1 MSNSEQKGFIV
12 YGDMKAVVDELLDED
27 VGELFR
33 GMLTYFVDGTEP
45 EFSKEILKFVF
56 IPIKQQMNRDSSKYV
71 KICEKN
77 RENANKRWGNAVV
90 CGRIR
95 SDAVDANTNTNTN
108 TNTNKDTDTNTE
120 SPEQSDN
127 ALSLLSYLNSK
138 TGSSYTDTE
147 QTREL
152 IEERL
157 SEGYT
162 VEDLKSVVDKKSAE
176 WSCDG
181 KMQACLRPSILFG
194 DKFEEYLNAPE
205 PIEIQEQKQAAEK
218 VESLKAERD
227 GKSNELKRIS
237 SRLTQIGGVNMTD
250 NYDEYEDLKL
260 QAAVLE
266 QEIDNL
272 DARLQ
277 REAVS

>member
-77 RENANKRWGNAVV
+77 RENANKRWGNASG

-95 SDAVDANTNTNTN
+95 SDAVDANTNTN

-120 SPEQSDN
+120 SPEQSDIP
-127 ALSLLSYLNSK
+127 LSLLSYLNSK

-205 PIEIQEQKQAAEK
+205 PIEIQEKRGREQD
-218 VESLKAERD
+218 AERLKGELEHRQMELEQIQ
-227 GKSNELKRIS
+227 GKIADIRSKGETTERFDELAELKLNAAIIEDGIES
-237 SRLTQIGGVNMTD
+237 INKRL
-250 NYDEYEDLKL
+250 
-260 QAAVLE
+260 
-266 QEIDNL
+266 
-272 DARLQ
+272 
-277 REAVS
+277 EAVS